1 MESAPDVVPIDSELG
16 STYLAAMKLAGDYAR
31 AGREV
36 VVAQVLAILGARE
49 LEAVHNHHNYAWRE
63 RHDGQEFLVVR
74 KGATPAFPGQ
84 RGFVG
89 ATMGEP
95 AVILEGTPAGEE
107 ALFSTVHGAGRA
119 MSRTQAAGRSRRRW
133 VCGNPGCGWVQ
144 PPGAAKPRRKCPN
157 CGDPV
162 AGFRRRWVRE
172 SAGAI
177 DWAATVAELA
187 AKGIELRGANA
198 EEAPGAYKRL
208 GEVLAHHGDSVRVVH
223 TLTPLGVAMAPGDT
237 PDPYKD

>member
-1 MESAPDVVPIDSELG
+1 MESAPDVLPVDSELG
-16 STYLAAMKLAGDYAR
+16 AAYLSAMVLAGDYAR

-36 VVAQVLAILGARE
+36 VVEQVLGILGARE
-49 LEAVHNHHNYAWRE
+49 VESVHNHHNYAWRE
-63 RHDGQEFLVVR
+63 RHDGQHFFVVR
-74 KGATPAFPGQ
+74 KGATPAYPGQ

-95 AVILEGTPAGEE
+95 AVILEGTAAGEQ

-133 VCGNPGCGWVQ
+133 ACGNPRCDWIQ
-144 PPGAAKPRRKCPN
+144 PPGSCRPRRECPT
-157 CGDPV
+157 CGSSSK
-162 AGFRRRWVRE
+162 GFRRRLVRE
-172 SAGAI
+172 TAGVI
-177 DWAATVAELA
+177 DWPATVAELA
-187 AKGIELRGANA
+187 HKGIELRGANA

-208 GEVLAHHGDSVRVVH
+208 GEVLAEHGDTIRVVH